1 MVQGAMDGLNINWV
15 GEKQMRK
22 RIIESDIKEVAVV
35 EYHGLNLQE
44 IAQVEMTSE
53 DEAHPIESA
62 FVAGSDSCWLAAS
75 SGEQTL
81 RLLFDAPQR
90 LTMIR
95 LLFQEEHQQRTQE
108 FVLRW
113 SSDGGISYHDIA
125 RQQYNF
131 SSPDST
137 LQLEDYSVDLNGVT
151 TLELCITPDIS
162 GGTARAS
169 LAGWSVA

>member
-1 MVQGAMDGLNINWV
+1 
-15 GEKQMRK
+15 MRK
-22 RIIESDIKEVAVV
+22 RIIESDSKVV
-35 EYHGLNLQE
+35 SASEHHWLDLQE
-44 IAQVEMTSE
+44 IAEVEITSE
-53 DEAHPIESA
+53 DVAHPIESA

-108 FVLRW
+108 FALRS
-113 SSDGGISYHDIA
+113 SSDGGTTYHDIA
-125 RQQYNF
+125 HQQYNF
-131 SSPDST
+131 NAPDSIR
-137 LQLEDYSVDLNGVT
+137 QLEDYAVDLNGVNA
-151 TLELCITPDIS
+151 LELCITPDIS

-169 LAGWSVA
+169 LAQWAVA